1 MNMLAA
7 ISMSMK
13 KNCINVR
20 LASRHHL
27 FAVMSHAKRLK
38 ALGKEND
45 EKKNMLAQSM
55 LENRVLKEV
64 NAKKIGGLPGC
75 GIFESDELFG
85 KTRIIESGEGN

>member
-1 MNMLAA
+1 MLAA
-7 ISMSMK
+7 ISMK

-64 NAKKIGGLPGC
+64 NAKKKGDFQGVEFLNQMN
-75 GIFESDELFG
+75 FLG
-85 KTRIIESGEGN
+85 KTEL